1 MPISSGVREAGGRS
15 GARRRALVLAL
26 AALFALSCTT
36 EGGRRP
42 VLETG
47 PGAETSPDGLHRLD
61 YSGFANAWVRADAPF
76 SAYGTIVLAEPLVA
90 YERTPHR
97 YMSNYGVDPNF
108 PLSDSQMATLKRYFR
123 ESFEE
128 EFARSDHFRLV
139 DEPGPDTLHVVPAIV
154 DLVVLVPT
162 RSRPSTNQTFS
173 QQFAYM
179 TLLLEVRDPRSEEVL
194 VRVADRQAARPP
206 GSNLTT
212 SLSWS
217 NGVNDAAAYRHTFRG
232 WARALRQRLDEAH
245 AAQSAWSTA
254 R

>member
-1 MPISSGVREAGGRS
+1 MPISTDSRAVPGRRT
-15 GARRRALVLAL
+15 ARLRVLAL
-26 AALFALSCTT
+26 AAAAVFAASCTT

-47 PGAETSPDGLHRLD
+47 PGAETTADGLHRLD
-61 YSGFANAWVRADAPF
+61 YSGFANAWVRVDAPF
-76 SAYGTIVLAEPLVA
+76 SSYGTIVLAEPLVA

-97 YMSNYGVDPNF
+97 YMSNYGVNPNF
-108 PLSDSQMATLKRYFR
+108 PLSDTQMATLKRYFR

-128 EFARSDHFRLV
+128 EFAKSDHFRLV

-179 TLLLEVRDPRSEEVL
+179 TLLAEVRDPQSGEVL

-206 GSNLTT
+206 GSNQTT

-217 NGVNDAAAYRHTFRG
+217 NGVNDAAAFRNTFRG

-245 AAQSAWSTA
+245 DARTAWSAA